1 MMQEIEGWKTLPVH
15 TSPVF
20 GLAQKILASF
30 PQLSNNS
37 GSAMLQAIAKIPL

>member
-1 MMQEIEGWKTLPVH
+1 MVPPH
-15 TSPVF
+15 TSPVL
-20 GLAQKILASF
+20 GLEQRILASF